1 MYSPINNASNMT
13 MENIPNFLNFVL
25 LPTFDPSDNY
35 EVTHSY
41 AYNELQ
47 NDIFNY
53 YLKSIESKNI
63 DKSKSNSFSTNTHK
77 TNFLKRHATEISLMF
92 KELLDKTTL
101 TTKFAYKLKDY
112 YVSQVYVNNSEK
124 SWKLHATLCVHKDD
138 CAYGK
143 IIDISLLY
151 YVEKQYTIV
160 LNIELFGV
168 VPQEFISDIRGTFT
182 PLQNQV
188 EHHMHAPLNH

>member
-188 EHHMHAPLNH
+188 EHHMRVPLNH